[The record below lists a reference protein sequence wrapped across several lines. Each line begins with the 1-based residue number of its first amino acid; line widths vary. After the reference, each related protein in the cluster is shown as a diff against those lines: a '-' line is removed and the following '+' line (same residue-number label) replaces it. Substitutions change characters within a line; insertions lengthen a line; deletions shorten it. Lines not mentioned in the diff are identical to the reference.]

1 MDISIERE
9 ITQKVR
15 EYELWRGKL
24 PEKVVISRA
33 VKELIEVQ
41 QFDQSRLTTPPLNG
55 KLTCNFIYQDGT
67 VLDVVVLDHN
77 GFIILVG

>member
-1 MDISIERE
+1 MDISIENQ

-41 QFDQSRLTTPPLNG
+41 QSDQGSLIPLPLIG
-55 KLTCNFIYQDGT
+55 ELTCNFIYQDGT

>member
-1 MDISIERE
+1 MDISIENQ

-24 PEKVVISRA
+24 PERVVISRA

-41 QFDQSRLTTPPLNG
+41 QSDQGRLTPLPMIG
-55 KLTCNFIYQDGT
+55 KLTYNFIYQDGT

-77 GFIILVG
+77 GFVILVG